1 MLLDWWLGM
10 ERMSF
15 FREQDM
21 HSLLGWSAEAGSDIG
36 LLEAMGARNFFD
48 LDDVPVAQ
56 EGEPVH
62 AQSIIA
68 LPSQNGTFVLPKVEW
83 SSEDPFLRPVN
94 ASGEKWVIVTDL
106 NGEPAFVLDADHFL
120 RDALFDRLEGDPA
133 RHWHRHIVVRDMQ
146 TRLGE
151 VIGHMKVKPERP
163 GDDVSM
169 TTLFSFGASK
179 GGLLP
184 AQTY

>member
-10 ERMSF
+10 ECMFF
-15 FREQDM
+15 FRERDM
-21 HSLLGWSAEAGSDIG
+21 HSLLGRSVETASDIG
-36 LLEAMGARNFFD
+36 LLEATGARNFFD
-48 LDDVPVAQ
+48 FDEVPATQ

-68 LPSQNGTFVLPKVEW
+68 LPSQDGTFVLPKVER
-83 SSEDPFLRPVN
+83 SSEDPFLRAVN
-94 ASGEKWVIVTDL
+94 ASGKKWVIVTDL

-133 RHWHRHIVVRDMQ
+133 RYWHRPIIVRDMQ

-151 VIGHMKVKPERP
+151 VIGYEIQA
-163 GDDVSM
+163 
-169 TTLFSFGASK
+169 GANRRRC
-179 GGLLP
+179 
-184 AQTY
+184 YR